1 MPPTARGRP
10 AEGFHYCSRSGAG
23 GMNNSWEPQDPPTPD
38 VPQGVA
44 KRARTARSSLLRRP
58 VTPAMALL
66 VVLGIAAFRIW
77 LVETA
82 IVDGHSMVP
91 TLQPDDRV
99 LVLKPAKVERFSVV
113 VMTDPEEG
121 GIVIKRV
128 VGLPGDSV
136 ALIPRALLGDQSQGG
151 FGAQLFVN
159 RLPYREPYAQSI
171 GRGAFPPLTVPKD
184 HYFVLGDNRDD
195 SVDSRCYGPVPK
207 DLIQGV
213 GVAVVYPFGR
223 AGLLGLSAEPLPGP
237 SGENSS

>member
-1 MPPTARGRP
+1 MNGSWGPQKPPP
-10 AEGFHYCSRSGAG
+10 
-23 GMNNSWEPQDPPTPD
+23 PD
-38 VPQGVA
+38 VPQAAA

-58 VTPAMALL
+58 VTPAMVLL
-66 VVLGIAAFRIW
+66 VVLGIAVFRLW

-91 TLQPDDRV
+91 TLRPDDRV
-99 LVLKPAKVERFSVV
+99 LVLKLAEVERFSVV
-113 VMTDPEEG
+113 VMADPEEG
-121 GIVIKRV
+121 GTVIKRV

-136 ALIPRALLGDQSQGG
+136 AMIPRILLGDLSQGG

-171 GRGAFPPLTVPKD
+171 GRGAFPPLTVPED
-184 HYFVLGDNRDD
+184 HYFVLGDSRDD
-195 SVDSRCYGPVPK
+195 SIDSRRYGPVPK

-223 AGLLGLSAEPLPGP
+223 AGLLRSSAEPLPLP
-237 SGENSS
+237 SDDNSS